1 MDWKVLNGQMV
12 KRNDIKEE
20 RGTIKFHF
28 IYLVKHLG
36 NRIARGLRFYIILAG
51 CWLGVTSQEIFLD
64 EVDHSLYL
72 ALNSRNGSVKILLVI
87 NEGTEVKSKIL
98 IIKNV

>member
-1 MDWKVLNGQMV
+1 MV
-12 KRNDIKEE
+12 KRNDIKEA
-20 RGTIKFHF
+20 RGTFRFHL

-36 NRIARGLRFYIILAG
+36 NRIARGLRFYKILTG
-51 CWLGVTSQEIFLD
+51 CWFGVTSQEIFLD

-87 NEGTEVKSKIL
+87 NAGTEVKSKIL
-98 IIKNV
+98 MFKNV